1 MRDTTFSFIGC
12 GNMGGALARA
22 AAQHMDAAN
31 LYLSNRSA
39 CKAEELAGELGARS
53 CTVAEAAEKGS
64 FIFLGVKP
72 QSMRE
77 LAGQIVP
84 ILRRRSDRFVLV
96 SMAAGVSIE
105 RLRTLF
111 NADYPVVRICPNTP
125 VSIGRG
131 LVAWCAQGVTPAEMD
146 TLCGIM
152 AGAGDWDEVSE
163 NLMDVCT
170 VVGGSTPAFAYMFI
184 EALAD
189 GAVRCGMP
197 RKKALF
203 YAAKAVEGAAALV
216 NESGR
221 HPGELK
227 DAVCSPNGST
237 IVGVNALEEHAFRAA
252 AMDAVCA
259 AVECTAS
266 MGK

>member
-1 MRDTTFSFIGC
+1 MSNTIFSFIGC

-22 AAQHMDAAN
+22 AAQQTDASNILLA
-31 LYLSNRSA
+31 NRSA
-39 CKAEELAGELGARS
+39 CKAEELAGTLGARS
-53 CTVAEAAEKGS
+53 CTVAEAAEKGR

-72 QSMRE
+72 QNMRE

-96 SMAAGVSIE
+96 SMAAGISIE

-111 NADYPVVRICPNTP
+111 NADYPVIRICPNTP
-125 VSIGRG
+125 VSIGKG
-131 LVAWCAQGVTPAEMD
+131 LVAWCCQGVTPAEMD
-146 TLCGIM
+146 ELCTVM
-152 AGAGDWDEVSE
+152 AGAGVWDEVAE
-163 NLMDVCT
+163 HLMDVCT
-170 VVGGSTPAFAYMFI
+170 VIGGSTPAFAYMFI

-189 GAVRCGMP
+189 GAVRSGMP

-203 YAAKAVEGAAALV
+203 YAARAVEGAAALV
-216 NESGR
+216 NESGL

-227 DAVCSPNGST
+227 DAVCSPGGST
-237 IVGVNALEEHAFRAA
+237 IVGVNTLEEHAFRAA
-252 AMDAVCA
+252 AMNAVCT

>member
-1 MRDTTFSFIGC
+1 MDNKTFSFIGC

-22 AAQHMDAAN
+22 AAQRMDAADI
-31 LYLSNRSA
+31 LLANRSA
-39 CKAEELAGELGARS
+39 CKAEELAAELGAKS
-53 CTVAEAAEKGS
+53 CTVAEAAEKGR

-77 LAGQIVP
+77 LAGHIVP
-84 ILRRRSDRFVLV
+84 ILRNRSDRFVLV
-96 SMAAGVSIE
+96 SMAAGISIE

-146 TLCGIM
+146 TLCAVM
-152 AGAGDWDEVSE
+152 SGAGDWDEVGE
-163 NLMDVCT
+163 KLMDVCT

-203 YAAKAVEGAAALV
+203 YAARAVEGAAALV
-216 NESGR
+216 NESGQ

-237 IVGVNALEEHAFRAA
+237 IVGVNVLEEHAFRAA

-259 AVECTAS
+259 AVERTGN

>member
-1 MRDTTFSFIGC
+1 MSNTAFSFIGC

-22 AAQHMDAAN
+22 ASLHAGNISILLA
-31 LYLSNRSA
+31 NRSA
-39 CKAEELAGELGARS
+39 CKAEALAEELGAAS
-53 CTVAEAAEKGS
+53 CSVAEAAEKGR

-77 LAGQIVP
+77 LAGEIVP
-84 ILRRRSDRFVLV
+84 ILRKRTDRFVLV
-96 SMAAGVSIE
+96 SMAAGITIE

-125 VSIGRG
+125 VSIGKG
-131 LVAWCAQGVTPAEMD
+131 LVAWCAEGVTPAEMD
-146 TLCGIM
+146 ELCCVM
-152 AGAGDWDEVSE
+152 EGAGIWDEISE
-163 NLMDVCT
+163 GLMDTAT
-170 VVGGSTPAFAYMFI
+170 VAGGCTPAFTYMFI

-203 YAAKAVEGAAALV
+203 YAARAVEGAAALV
-216 NESGR
+216 MESGK

-227 DAVCSPNGST
+227 DAVCSPGGST
-237 IVGVNALEEHAFRAA
+237 IVGVNTLEDHGFRAA

-259 AVECTAS
+259 AAERTS
-266 MGK
+266 NMGK

>member
-1 MRDTTFSFIGC
+1 MDQTIFSFIGC

-22 AAQHMDAAN
+22 AAESTDAHNILLA
-31 LYLSNRSA
+31 NRSA
-39 CKAEELAGELGARS
+39 CKAEALAGELGAVS
-53 CTVAEAAEKGS
+53 CTVAEAAERGH

-72 QSMRE
+72 QSMQE
-77 LAGQIVP
+77 LAGQIVS
-84 ILRRRSDRFVLV
+84 ILRQRSDRFVLV
-96 SMAAGVSIE
+96 SMAAGVTID
-105 RLRTLF
+105 RIRTLF

-131 LVAWCAQGVTPAEMD
+131 LVAWCSQGVTPAEMD
-146 TLCGIM
+146 VLCSSMGA
-152 AGAGDWDEVSE
+152 AGVWDEVNE
-163 NLMDVCT
+163 GLMDVCT

-189 GAVRCGMP
+189 GAVRAGMP
-197 RKKALF
+197 RKKAIF

-252 AMDAVCA
+252 AMDAVCK
-259 AVECTAS
+259 AVERTTA

>member
-1 MRDTTFSFIGC
+1 MNNKVFSFIGC
-12 GNMGGALARA
+12 GNMGGAMARA
-22 AAQHMDAAN
+22 AAQHMDPSHI
-31 LYLSNRSA
+31 LLSNRSA
-39 CKAEELAGELGARS
+39 CKAEELAGELGAKS
-53 CTVAEAAEKGS
+53 CTVAEAAEKGH

-72 QSMRE
+72 QNMRE
-77 LAGQIVP
+77 LAEHIVP
-84 ILRRRSDRFVLV
+84 ILRKRNDRFVLV

-131 LVAWCAQGVTPAEMD
+131 LVAWCSQSVTPAEMD
-146 TLCGIM
+146 TLCSVM
-152 AGAGDWDEVSE
+152 AGAGDWDEVGE
-163 NLMDVCT
+163 HLMDVCT

-203 YAAKAVEGAAALV
+203 YAAKAVEGAAAMV

-259 AVECTAS
+259 AVERTTS

>member
-1 MRDTTFSFIGC
+1 MSNTVFSFIGC
-12 GNMGGALARA
+12 GNMGAALARA
-22 AAQHMDAAN
+22 AALHTDGIRILLA
-31 LYLSNRSA
+31 NRSA
-39 CKAEELAGELGARS
+39 CKAEALAGELGAVS
-53 CTVAEAAEKGS
+53 CSVAEAAEKGQ

-72 QSMRE
+72 QNMRE
-77 LAGQIVP
+77 LAGEIVP
-84 ILRRRSDRFVLV
+84 ILRKRTDRFVLV
-96 SMAAGVSIE
+96 SMAAGVTME

-131 LVAWCAQGVTPAEMD
+131 LVAWCAEGVTPAEMD
-146 TLCGIM
+146 ELCCVM
-152 AGAGDWDEVSE
+152 EGAGIWDEISE
-163 NLMDVCT
+163 ELMDIAT
-170 VVGGSTPAFAYMFI
+170 VAGGCTPAFAYMFI

-203 YAAKAVEGAAALV
+203 YAARAVEGAAALV
-216 NESGR
+216 IESGK

-227 DAVCSPNGST
+227 DAVCSPGGST
-237 IVGVNALEEHAFRAA
+237 IVGVNALEDRAFRAA

-259 AVECTAS
+259 AAERTGS